1 MSEVMLVLAR
11 EWIIGV
17 SVCIS
22 ICILGY
28 LVFSILLV
36 RHCRKYKYDIG
47 VSAFVPLVN
56 LVIWFK
62 SRKYKKALM
71 AEPLI
76 SEDEEFEL

>member
-11 EWIIGV
+11 EWVIGV

-36 RHCRKYKYDIG
+36 RHCRKYKYDVG

-56 LVIWFK
+56 LFIWFK
-62 SRKYKKALM
+62 SFKYKHALV
-71 AEPLI
+71 EEEYI
-76 SEDEEFEL
+76 SEEEEFEL